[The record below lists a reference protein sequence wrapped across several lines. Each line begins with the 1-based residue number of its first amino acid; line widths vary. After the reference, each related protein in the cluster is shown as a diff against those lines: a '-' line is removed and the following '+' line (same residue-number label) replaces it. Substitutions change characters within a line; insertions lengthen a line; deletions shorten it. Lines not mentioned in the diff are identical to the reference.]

1 VTLKNTG
8 VMKGNV
14 TLSELG
20 DRLDSAQGNVKGSIA
35 GLGGDDNLIGSRL
48 SDVVTGGVGDD
59 TLTGGVG
66 RDRFVFYPK
75 DLGTDLITDFQVGQ
89 DSLDVSAFNFGAADV
104 QTVINTAQ
112 QLGEDTRLTL
122 APKNTVLL
130 VGVQASMLTLTD
142 FMA

>member
-1 VTLKNTG
+1 MGKILNQGLISGAQTAIDATTAQASVTLKNTG

-66 RDRFVFYPK
+66 RDRFVFYSIK
-75 DLGTDLITDFQVGQ
+75 QIC
-89 DSLDVSAFNFGAADV
+89 
-104 QTVINTAQ
+104 
-112 QLGEDTRLTL
+112 
-122 APKNTVLL
+122 
-130 VGVQASMLTLTD
+130 
-142 FMA
+142 